1 MRTDPIGPWT
11 WAVPVPRGGPLLY
24 SAVMSSVGT
33 RAVEVAGAPEPKSP
47 GEAADQGESRRRG
60 PPRWAIVGAL
70 LILVGLPLVVAAVAL
85 RRPHWYP
92 VLDLAMT
99 ELRLRDVGTSHTPLI
114 GLPGRIGPSLAEQGS
129 HPGPLSFYLLTPC
142 YRLFGSSAWAMQ
154 AATVVLNL
162 AALGTALVIAVR
174 RGGVRLGIAVAALLV
189 VLISG
194 YGLTMLTQPWNPYL
208 PLLWWVVLLLA
219 VWSVACHDL
228 AMLPVAVFAASF
240 CAQTHVPYLGLAAGL
255 GVLTIVVLALAWR
268 GAPAGSVARRSVAR
282 WTAASLVLAVALWVP
297 PLVDQAVNDP
307 GNLRAVYDHLVTP
320 SEEEPVGFGRGVELA
335 VLHLDVPGLV
345 IGDSG
350 AVGSLPDPS
359 SDPDGSIVP
368 GVVALLAWAAAA
380 VVSVRLRHGP
390 LMRLHLVV
398 AVSLA
403 LGVVS
408 MGRILGKEWY
418 YLMLWAWGTA
428 ALLVLAVGWT
438 VVAAISAWA
447 GPRRRPIANAA
458 TVALVA
464 AVGVGSV
471 ALTVAAVET
480 DPPEPHLSSALGAV
494 LPETM
499 AALDRRDGAATGRDG
514 RYMVAFSDA
523 LYFGSQSYGLVSELE
538 RAGFDAGMSDVLH
551 VPITDHRVIGPD
563 DATALVILTTGAN
576 IDRWRAQPAALEV
589 AYVEPR
595 DAAEQ
600 AEFAGLRRGVIDE
613 LRADGLDDLVPLVDG
628 NLFGASIDER
638 VSDRTQRQMTRM
650 LELGDRTA
658 VFIAPPDAFA

>member
-1 MRTDPIGPWT
+1 
-11 WAVPVPRGGPLLY
+11 
-24 SAVMSSVGT
+24 MSSVGT
-33 RAVEVAGAPEPKSP
+33 RAVDVAGAPERMAPD
-47 GEAADQGESRRRG
+47 EAADQVKLPGSRV
-60 PPRWAIVGAL
+60 PRWVIVAGL
-70 LILVGLPLVVAAVAL
+70 LALVGLPLVVAAVSL

-99 ELRLRDVGTSHTPLI
+99 ELRLRDVGTRHTPLI

-129 HPGPLSFYLLTPC
+129 HPGPLSFYLLTPF

-154 AATVVLNL
+154 AATVVINL
-162 AALGTALVIAVR
+162 AALGTALLIAVR
-174 RGGVRLGIAVAALLV
+174 RGGVRLAIAVAALLV

-219 VWSVACHDL
+219 VWSVACDDL

-255 GVLTIVVLALAWR
+255 AVLTIVVLALAWR
-268 GAPAGSVARRSVAR
+268 RAPRGSTARRSIAR
-282 WTAASLVLAVALWVP
+282 WTAASLALAVALWVP
-297 PLVDQAVNDP
+297 PIVDQAVNDP
-307 GNLRAVYDHLVTP
+307 GNLRAIYNHLVTP
-320 SEEEPVGFGRGVELA
+320 SGEDEPVGFGRGAELA
-335 VLHLDVPGLV
+335 LLHLDVPGLV
-345 IGDSG
+345 VGDSG

-359 SDPDGSIVP
+359 SDPDGSAVP
-368 GVVALLAWAAAA
+368 GLVALLVWAAAA
-380 VVSVRLRHGP
+380 AASVRLRHRP

-398 AVSLA
+398 GVSLA

-438 VVAAISAWA
+438 VLALVSAWA
-447 GPRRRPIANAA
+447 GPRRRSLANLAG
-458 TVALVA
+458 VALVA
-464 AVGVGSV
+464 ALGVASV
-471 ALTVAAVET
+471 ALTVDAVDT

-494 LPETM
+494 LPETI
-499 AALDRRDGAATGRDG
+499 AALDRGEGGATGRAG
-514 RYMVAFSDA
+514 RYQVVFNDA

-538 RAGFDAGMSDVLH
+538 RAGFDAGMTDLLH
-551 VPITDHRVIGPD
+551 VPVTDHRVVRSE
-563 DATALVILTTGAN
+563 DATAMLVLATGAN
-576 IDRWRAQPAALEV
+576 VDRWRAQPAAVEL

-595 DAAEQ
+595 DSAER
-600 AEFAGLRRGVIDE
+600 AEFARLRSAVIDE
-613 LRADGLDDLVPLVDG
+613 LRVDRLDDLVPLVDD

-638 VSDRTQRQMTRM
+638 VPDHAQRLMTRM

-658 VFIAPPDAFA
+658 VFIAPPDTFA

>member
-11 WAVPVPRGGPLLY
+11 WAFPVPRGGPLLY

-33 RAVEVAGAPEPKSP
+33 RAVEVAGAPEPKAP

-255 GVLTIVVLALAWR
+255 GVLTSVVLALAWR
-268 GAPAGSVARRSVAR
+268 GAPAGSAARRSVAR

-297 PLVDQAVNDP
+297 PLVDQAINDP

-438 VVAAISAWA
+438 VVAAVSAWA
-447 GPRRRPIANAA
+447 GPRRRPIANAT

-471 ALTVAAVET
+471 ALTVAAVDT

-499 AALDRRDGAATGRDG
+499 AALDRGDGAATGREG

-563 DATALVILTTGAN
+563 DATALVVLATGAN

-600 AEFAGLRRGVIDE
+600 AEFAGLRRVVIDE